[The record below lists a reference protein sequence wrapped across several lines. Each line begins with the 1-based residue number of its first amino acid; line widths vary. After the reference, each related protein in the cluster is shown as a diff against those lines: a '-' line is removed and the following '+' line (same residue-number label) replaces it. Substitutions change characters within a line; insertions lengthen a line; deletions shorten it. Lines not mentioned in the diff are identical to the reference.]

1 MNTTIQESAMK
12 LPSFD
17 GTLLSCRIWED
28 PATDRG
34 TQVIM
39 LLHGLAHHGNAYG
52 HVGSYLAQIGVT
64 VCAWDARGHGYSGG
78 VPGTLPDRATV
89 LRDIDAV
96 VTMLRRRYPGRRI
109 YLMGESMGGLF
120 SVNYAGSNGWGRE
133 LGGIILVA
141 PGLLLHHSQLFHPDT
156 LRTAPRIFLQPGK
169 PVGDDV
175 GWRNMSSSRDA
186 TYLAERETDTLSH
199 QAITPHYM
207 AVITL
212 MGLRVPLLAGQ
223 ITCPVLT
230 LHGEHDRVVYWQ
242 ASRLLHEWLGSR
254 DKEFVLLP
262 GAWHTLFWDPETPQV
277 LTRVTDWLQ
286 ARAEGA
292 GIGSRGSGARGQ

>member
-1 MNTTIQESAMK
+1 MNSVQESAMK

-17 GTLLSCRIWED
+17 GTLLSCRVWED

-34 TQVIM
+34 TQVVM

-52 HVGSYLAQIGVT
+52 HVGGHLAAAGIP

-78 VPGTLPDRATV
+78 DPGTLPDRTTI

-96 VTMLRRRYPGRRI
+96 VTMLRARYPGRRI

-120 SVNYAGSNGWGRE
+120 SVNYAGSNGWGRG

-141 PGLLLHHSQLFHPDT
+141 PGLLLHHSQVFHPDT

-169 PVGDDV
+169 PVGDDA
-175 GWRNMSSSRDA
+175 GWRNTTSSRDA

-199 QAITPHYM
+199 QAIKPQYM
-207 AVITL
+207 AVVTL
-212 MGLRVPLLAGQ
+212 MGLRVPLLAGN
-223 ITCPVLT
+223 ITCPVLI
-230 LHGEHDRVVYWQ
+230 LHGERDRVVYWQ

-262 GAWHTLFWDPETPQV
+262 EAWHTLFWDPETPQV
-277 LTRVTDWLQ
+277 LARVTAWLL
-286 ARAEGA
+286 ARDP
-292 GIGSRGSGARGQ
+292 